1 MADAICRWRNPYID
15 TVREFI
21 EILPRIEL
29 VKEQARNIIEA
40 KWAVKYNNTFFH
52 TAYQLACQLGLYHE
66 TNGYYYPKFKYT
78 PTDNEL
84 NEYLETWIIHYTVPN
99 PYTRSLPNNLE
110 TFSIH
115 SRICQKL
122 IETNVDLNWDDILLE
137 LFGIEIG
144 NKDILKN
151 SFKYSPVFD
160 VIGNLIRIKDGVSY
174 DELIPYLEVD
184 INSNRENKEYFFDL
198 FDLPNQ
204 EILPINSTQNEI
216 ITDATIE
223 EINLINQLQDSTE
236 FTQTEK
242 NQIIKARIGQG
253 LYRRSLIEDCPY
265 CPITLVNEVNLL
277 IASHIKP
284 WRTSNN
290 NERINPKNGILLT
303 PTFDKLFDTG
313 IITFSNDKRLLVS
326 NIISV
331 ENKQRLNLVDQ
342 TIYPMLPIKGREE
355 FLEFHRDV
363 IFKG

>member
-21 EILPRIEL
+21 EVLPKTEL
-29 VKEQARNIIEA
+29 EKDQARVIIED
-40 KWAVKYNNTFFH
+40 KWAEKYNNTFFH

-66 TNGYYYPKFKYT
+66 TNGFYYPKFKYT
-78 PTDNEL
+78 PTDDEL
-84 NEYLETWIIHYTVPN
+84 NDYLKNWIVHYTFPN
-99 PYTRSLPNNLE
+99 PYTKRLPNTLE
-110 TFSIH
+110 PFSIH
-115 SRICQKL
+115 SRICKKL
-122 IETNVDLNWDDILLE
+122 YETNSDLNWDDILQE
-137 LFGIEIG
+137 LFGFEIG

-160 VIGNLIRIKDGVSY
+160 VIGNIIRLKDGLSY
-174 DELIPYLEVD
+174 NALIPYLEVD
-184 INSNRENKEYFFDL
+184 INANRENKEYFFDL
-198 FDLPNQ
+198 FNLPNQ
-204 EILPINSTQNEI
+204 EISQIDSTQSEL
-216 ITDATIE
+216 ITDVTKDE
-223 EINLINQLQDSTE
+223 FNLINQLQNSVE
-236 FTQTEK
+236 LTQTEK

-253 LYRRSLIEDCPY
+253 LFRRGLIEDCPY
-265 CPITLVNEVNLL
+265 CPITLVNDVNLL

-303 PTFDKLFDTG
+303 PTFDKLFDGG
-313 IITFSNDKRLLVS
+313 IITFSNDKHLLVS

-342 TIYPMLPIKGREE
+342 TIYPMLPIDGREE

-363 IFKG
+363 IFKR